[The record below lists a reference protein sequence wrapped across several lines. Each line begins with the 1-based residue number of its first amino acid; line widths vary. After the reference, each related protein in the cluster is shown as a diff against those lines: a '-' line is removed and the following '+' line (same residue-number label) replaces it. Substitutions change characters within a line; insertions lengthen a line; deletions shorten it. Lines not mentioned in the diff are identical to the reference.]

1 MYFNLSNYSTID
13 NLKKHINENKKE
25 YNANKRVNLPDVIK
39 SSRDLFIQNK
49 NFDKIAKKYDVII
62 DGTDNFRTKF
72 LLNEGSLKLKKF
84 FISGSISRFDGHIF
98 TFDFKNKNEPCLKCF
113 YQELPPDDVLNCE
126 SDGILGPVAG
136 VVGNLQAIEAI
147 KKICHVGKNLSSNIL
162 ILNLKDLKFRKVK
175 FKKKKNCIC

>member
-1 MYFNLSNYSTID
+1 MGLGYVGLPLAVNLSSQF
-13 NLKKHINENKKE
+13 
-25 YNANKRVNLPDVIK
+25 VIK
-39 SSRDLFIQNK
+39 G
-49 NFDKIAKKYDVII
+49 FDII
-62 DGTDNFRTKF
+62 CDGTDNFKAKF
-72 LLNEGSLKLKKF
+72 LLNKFSIKYKKKLIIGAISKF
-84 FISGSISRFDGHIF
+84 EGHIF
-98 TFDFKNKNEPCLKCF
+98 TFDFKNKNEPFLKCF

-175 FKKKKNCIC
+175 FKKKKINL

>member
-1 MYFNLSNYSTID
+1 MQKKNYLNIIVFNKFKWFMEI
-13 NLKKHINENKKE
+13 KKSKE
-25 YNANKRVNLPDVIK
+25 
-39 SSRDLFIQNK
+39 
-49 NFDKIAKKYDVII
+49 KYDVII